1 MARRRFGAGCL
12 REHRDLLAAAE
23 ARRPRP
29 ELFGAGSAPESKT
42 LGVLEALPARASSK
56 SFLVLISA

>member
-1 MARRRFGAGCL
+1 MARRRFGAGWL
-12 REHRDLLAAAE
+12 RERGDLPR

-29 ELFGAGSAPESKT
+29 ELFGAGSAPESKI

-56 SFLVLISA
+56 SSLVLISA